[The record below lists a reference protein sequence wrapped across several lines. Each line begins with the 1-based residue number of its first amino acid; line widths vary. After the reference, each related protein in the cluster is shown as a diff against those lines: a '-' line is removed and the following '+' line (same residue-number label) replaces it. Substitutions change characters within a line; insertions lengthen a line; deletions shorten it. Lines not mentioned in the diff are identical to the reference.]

1 MVYPYVIPAVVEVKA
16 DVDRYPAVV
25 YPYVIPAVVDVKF
38 AIERGRP
45 PLTEEKCSAK
55 VLSVW
60 ALEIPATSRA
70 APGDAVW
77 IPTLELVLMTKAGV
91 TLEEVGCVEV
101 SQSLADT
108 PVSITKVPVVWIR
121 TRSEVDDPL
130 KTKNSWVPDPVLTSD
145 KTVLLKLLK
154 RPK

>member
-1 MVYPYVIPAVVEVKA
+1 M
-16 DVDRYPAVV
+16 
-25 YPYVIPAVVDVKF
+25 
-38 AIERGRP
+38 
-45 PLTEEKCSAK
+45 
-55 VLSVW
+55 
-60 ALEIPATSRA
+60 PATSRV
-70 APGDAVW
+70 APGEAVW
-77 IPTLELVLMTKAGV
+77 IPTLEEVLIMKAGV
-91 TLEEVGCVEV
+91 ALDKVGIVVVENRR
-101 SQSLADT
+101 AET